1 MCTVPSKI
9 CQKLIPITIIVA
21 FKEVEFMGHSKV
33 CRRFR
38 IEVVHIRYNQIRNRR
53 HRIHLQM

>member
-33 CRRFR
+33 CQRFR
-38 IEVVHIRYNQIRNRR
+38 IEVVRTQYNQIRNRR
-53 HRIHLQM
+53 PRIHLRI